1 MLRVLHFSAVYC
13 VAVIENV
20 FYMKTLIIWQLHKT
34 DKLSK
39 AWDQASDQGV
49 VLLSIASV
57 VTIVS
62 IWPWNNCVA
71 VIGNVFHTK
80 IWQLHKTD
88 SKETC
93 ALITTSTAK
102 HYVHVLT
109 TT

>member
-1 MLRVLHFSAVYC
+1 MSSRKTSSC
-13 VAVIENV
+13 VVVIENV

-39 AWDQASDQGV
+39 AWDQVCYQSV

-93 ALITTSTAK
+93 ALITTSTVK